1 MTDHLE
7 PYRRMVRSMRF
18 FPPLPLEQPSLNSI
32 VDGVAP
38 EPASSSNPQTVRSE
52 EAEPPVPR
60 PPIDLSE
67 HIATLVREAVS
78 KKSVLPTSYAIP
90 ENIGDRISRMTTKKV
105 IPVIAAPKFPQYD
118 DIPSTEAK
126 HVESLPVEQDKQAE
140 DPISAT
146 VVAEPEVV
154 EETATAEV
162 PTNVTEPEPEE
173 TAQKEVVA
181 TVVAEPVEEATDE
194 EISAEV
200 VATTSEEETAEVDTP
215 TAVVEE
221 STPEVETSDRTPEST
236 AATEEVSADTEESP
250 SFGEQVAAVVE
261 TVATTLKDLVTGDK
275 QTDKAEVS
283 APAAKETTVVE
294 RVATTLKD
302 LVTDDKAD
310 ETEVSA
316 PAAKET
322 TFPSQVDGVSCPQC
336 NSDNLRKNGHR
347 RGNQRYVCKDCG
359 KNFMVPETTLAEAKS
374 SARSQTQTQATKTK
388 KPQPSA
394 DSIPEPKGKDLQR
407 RGKLKKKAKGFGS
420 K

>member
-1 MTDHLE
+1 VTDHLE

-38 EPASSSNPQTVRSE
+38 EPASSSKPQTVRSE

-162 PTNVTEPEPEE
+162 LTNVTEPEPEE

-194 EISAEV
+194 EISPEV

-221 STPEVETSDRTPEST
+221 STPEAETSDRTPESK
-236 AATEEVSADTEESP
+236 AAMEVSADTEESP

-275 QTDKAEVS
+275 AEVS

-294 RVATTLKD
+294 TVATTLKD

-322 TFPSQVDGVSCPQC
+322 TSPSQVDAVICPQC
-336 NSDNLRKNGHR
+336 NSDNIRKNGHR

-388 KPQPSA
+388 NPQPSA